1 MAEHEH
7 AGERTQAHE
16 QEQGHRREAEQVS
29 PHAKP
34 DRRKLIWWTLGAIV
48 VVGVVGGGLYW
59 YVSNKTVYID
69 QSQIQAPVIS
79 LSPVNSGVLEAVYV
93 NVGDTVAM
101 NEPVAQVGDE
111 IVKAKT
117 AGVIVSVNK
126 DFGQYMNVMTGAG
139 TVATMIDP
147 TQLRVVGNLDENK
160 GLADVKVGDPATFTV
175 DAFGG
180 QVFKGVVDE
189 VSPTAES
196 GSVVFN
202 ISDQRPTNQ
211 FAVYVRFDTAK
222 YPQLKN
228 GMSAR
233 IWVYKQ

>member
-1 MAEHEH
+1 M
-7 AGERTQAHE
+7 
-16 QEQGHRREAEQVS
+16 
-29 PHAKP
+29 
-34 DRRKLIWWTLGAIV
+34 IWIIVALV
-48 VVGVVGGGLYW
+48 VVGGVGGGLYY
-59 YVSNKTVYID
+59 YVNAQTVYID
-69 QSQIQAPVIS
+69 MSQITAPLIN

-93 NVGDTVAM
+93 NVGDDVAV
-101 NEPVAQVGDE
+101 NTPVARVGNE
-111 IVKAKT
+111 IVKAKV
-117 AGVIVSVNK
+117 AGEIVSVDTNI
-126 DFGQYMNVMTGAG
+126 GEYVNTMTGQG

-175 DAFGG
+175 DAFGS

-189 VSPTAES
+189 VSPTS
-196 GSVVFN
+196 NQSDVVFN

-211 FAVYVRFDTAK
+211 FAIKVRFNPAQ

-228 GMSAR
+228 GMSAK